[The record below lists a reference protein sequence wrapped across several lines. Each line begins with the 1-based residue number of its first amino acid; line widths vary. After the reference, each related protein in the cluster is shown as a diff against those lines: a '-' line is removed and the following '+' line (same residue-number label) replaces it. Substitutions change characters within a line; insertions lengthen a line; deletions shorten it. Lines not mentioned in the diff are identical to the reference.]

1 MAKIGGRTFGP
12 PDSFAELTGWHLLT
26 SSCRLSTH
34 LNLSQRVSTCINL
47 YELVGTTIINWYQLI
62 SAMNQSLGI
71 VHTLSTLCC
80 LFSNLRS
87 TGPIN
92 WSGSHHSWPPWAS
105 EAPGRA
111 NGVNGALTTW
121 NHRDVF
127 LCHRKLLMDNEMFYL
142 STITPSYKGSLCALK
157 TYWLHQPHANITG
170 IEHWAQI
177 NLRWWRSIKQA
188 RTKSV
193 DCQFEGFC

>member
-1 MAKIGGRTFGP
+1 M
-12 PDSFAELTGWHLLT
+12 T
-26 SSCRLSTH
+26 SAHIILSTINSSQSISTG
-34 LNLSQRVSTCINL
+34 LNLHQPLSTGRNYYYQPISTHISLINHLALSTFYQPFIVFSQTSDQLGPSTDPGPITHDHHGL
-47 YELVGTTIINWYQLI
+47 PRRLVEPMAWMVPWLHGTTGMFFYVI
-62 SAMNQSLGI
+62 
-71 VHTLSTLCC
+71 
-80 LFSNLRS
+80 
-87 TGPIN
+87 
-92 WSGSHHSWPPWAS
+92 GSCWW
-105 EAPGRA
+105 
-111 NGVNGALTTW
+111 TMK
-121 NHRDVF
+121 
-127 LCHRKLLMDNEMFYL
+127 CFYP